1 MAAVRVGLLVFYLTG
16 TYLLNRYL
24 RGHHPTSSSLRASP
38 GSEPWMALF
47 RVWGPTLWIFP
58 GVLWIGLLDL
68 SPLFV
73 LSLSFLLPL
82 CCLSLFL
89 LFSGVFTSYGQSAN
103 RPALIL
109 TAGSILLFTALVLL
123 AALIQPEISY
133 AKFGLFCLSSIT
145 PTTVSVWLL
154 IIWAPAV
161 VPMNDDVDA
170 RLRVALSLVLGF
182 FSSVPKTTWFVEDG
196 KVRRRIDGNA
206 GRGIGPGLLVTEPEN
221 VVVLKMGSRITRV
234 AGPGAVLTQRGEIP
248 FRVVDL
254 RDQTRS
260 ATVSAITR
268 DGIEVR
274 VPISAAFRIQR
285 GSRQISLGVPWPYRA
300 QRDVLQALFAE
311 EVDPSGRSPVDA
323 HTAHPWEDLPIKLS
337 AHKLEQAVSFYSLD
351 QLYGGITDAKAAR
364 VPRDPQY
371 ELLKT
376 HRLVETSLGL
386 SKDRQLGDRLCRQTI
401 GKTVRR
407 SVQQA
412 LAPRGLEIAG
422 GGVSG
427 SIEPVSRAITEQRVE
442 AWKSRFMA
450 KVMDWQESIERK
462 RVAALGKMRQD
473 ADSKMTSGL
482 IAEMSTRLKDVDG
495 AAKRELVAYHVLDR
509 LIGMARSSEVQ
520 RMLPESALPA
530 LEKVFKNIER
540 DAGGGEN
547 P

>member
-1 MAAVRVGLLVFYLTG
+1 MVAARVGLLVFYLMG

-24 RGHHPTSSSLRASP
+24 RGHHPTSSTLPASP
-38 GSEPWMALF
+38 GGEPWMALV

-58 GVLWIGLLDL
+58 GLLWIGLLDL

-73 LSLSFLLPL
+73 IVLSFLLPL
-82 CCLSLFL
+82 CCLSLFV
-89 LFSGVFTSYGQSAN
+89 LFSGVFTSYGQSEN
-103 RPALIL
+103 RLALIL
-109 TAGSILLFTALVLL
+109 MAGSILLFTTLILL
-123 AALIQPEISY
+123 AALIQPGISY
-133 AKFGLFCLSSIT
+133 AKFGLFCLSSVT
-145 PTTVSVWLL
+145 PTTLSIWLL

-161 VPMNDDVDA
+161 VPMSDDVDA
-170 RLRVALSLVLGF
+170 PLRVALSLVLGF

-196 KVRRRIDGNA
+196 KVSRRIDGNA

-221 VVVLKMGSRITRV
+221 VVVLKTGSRITRV
-234 AGPGAVLTQRGEIP
+234 AGPGAVLTQRGEVP

-260 ATVSAITR
+260 STVSAITR

-274 VPISAAFRIQR
+274 VPISSAFRIQR
-285 GSRQISLGVPWPYRA
+285 GSRQVSLGAPWPYRA
-300 QRDVLQALFAE
+300 QRDVLQVLFAE
-311 EVDPSGRSPVDA
+311 EVDPSGRSALDA
-323 HTAHPWEDLPIKLS
+323 HTAYPWEDLPIKLS

-351 QLYGGITDAKAAR
+351 QLYDGIVDAKAAR
-364 VPRDPQY
+364 VPRDPQN

-386 SKDRQLGDRLCRQTI
+386 SRDRQLGDRLCRQTI

-412 LAPRGLEIAG
+412 LAPRGFEIAG
-422 GGVSG
+422 GGVG
-427 SIEPVSRAITEQRVE
+427 SPIEPVSRTITEQRVE
-442 AWKSRFMA
+442 AWKSRFIT

-462 RVAALGKMRQD
+462 RAAALGKIRQE
-473 ADSKMTSGL
+473 ADSKMISGL
-482 IAEMSTRLKDVDG
+482 IAEISKRLKDVDG

-509 LIGMARSSEVQ
+509 LIGMARSSEVR

-530 LEKVFKNIER
+530 LEKVFEKIER
-540 DAGGGEN
+540 DADVGEN

>member
-1 MAAVRVGLLVFYLTG
+1 M
-16 TYLLNRYL
+16 
-24 RGHHPTSSSLRASP
+24 
-38 GSEPWMALF
+38 
-47 RVWGPTLWIFP
+47 
-58 GVLWIGLLDL
+58 LDL
-68 SPLFV
+68 HPL
-73 LSLSFLLPL
+73 
-82 CCLSLFL
+82 
-89 LFSGVFTSYGQSAN
+89 G
-103 RPALIL
+103 
-109 TAGSILLFTALVLL
+109 LVLL

-145 PTTVSVWLL
+145 PTTVSIWLL

-170 RLRVALSLVLGF
+170 PLRVALSLVLGF

-196 KVRRRIDGNA
+196 KVHRRIDGNS

-376 HRLVETSLGL
+376 HRFVETSLGL

-482 IAEMSTRLKDVDG
+482 IAEMSKRLKDVDG

>member
-1 MAAVRVGLLVFYLTG
+1 
-16 TYLLNRYL
+16 
-24 RGHHPTSSSLRASP
+24 
-38 GSEPWMALF
+38 MALLW
-47 RVWGPTLWIFP
+47 VWGPTLWVFP
-58 GVLWIGLLDL
+58 GLLWIGLLDL
-68 SPLFV
+68 SPVFV
-73 LSLSFLLPL
+73 LALSFLLPL
-82 CCLSLFL
+82 CCLSLFV

-103 RPALIL
+103 RPPLIL
-109 TAGSILLFTALVLL
+109 VTGSILLFTALIFL

-133 AKFGLFCLSSIT
+133 ARFGLFCLSSIT

-154 IIWAPAV
+154 ILWAPAV
-161 VPMNDDVDA
+161 VPMSDDVDA
-170 RLRVALSLVLGF
+170 PLRIALSLVLGF
-182 FSSVPKTTWFVEDG
+182 FSTVPGTTWFVEDG
-196 KVRRRIDGNA
+196 KVHKRIKGNV
-206 GRGIGPGLLVTEPEN
+206 GGGIGPGLLVTEPEN

-234 AGPGAVLTQRGEIP
+234 AGPGAILTQRGEVP

-260 ATVSAITR
+260 STVSAITR

-274 VPISAAFRIQR
+274 VPTSSAFRIQR
-285 GSRQISLGVPWPYRA
+285 GSRQISLGAPWPYRA

-311 EVDPSGRSPVDA
+311 EVDPSGRSPLDA

-351 QLYGGITDAKAAR
+351 QLYAGITDAKSMR

-412 LAPRGLEIAG
+412 LVPRGFEISG
-422 GGVSG
+422 GGVGG
-427 SIEPVSRAITEQRVE
+427 SIEPVSRGITEQRVE
-442 AWKSRFMA
+442 AWQSRFIA
-450 KVMDWQESIERK
+450 KAMDWQESIERK
-462 RVAALGKMRQD
+462 RVTALGKIRQD
-473 ADSKMTSGL
+473 ADGKMISGL
-482 IAEMSTRLKDVDG
+482 IAETSERLKDVDG
-495 AAKRELVAYHVLDR
+495 AGKRELIAYHVLDR

-520 RMLPESALPA
+520 RMLPESAVPT
-530 LEKVFKNIER
+530 LEKVFRKIER
-540 DAGGGEN
+540 DADGGVN